1 MSEQRYEALILS
13 AIYNLEKNYGK
24 LPSQAL
30 IPMVIDQ
37 LKSALKQIDADVN
50 KNLKALG
57 LKPIALTEE
66 GEE

>member
-1 MSEQRYEALILS
+1 MSEQHYTELILS

-37 LKSALKQIDADVN
+37 LKSALSQIDEDVN
-50 KNLKALG
+50 ESLESLG
-57 LKPIALTEE
+57 LKPVNEKEQTDE
-66 GEE
+66 

>member
-1 MSEQRYEALILS
+1 MSEQSSNELILS

-37 LKSALKQIDADVN
+37 LKSALKGIDPDIN
-50 KNLKALG
+50 EDFKALG
-57 LKPIALTEE
+57 LEILEK
-66 GEE
+66 GSG